1 VAGVVISSSL
11 VEAKMLVVED
21 SAGAVTVWES
31 DVVMR
36 FDDDGLL
43 ICSVPVFVV
52 PDSGTILV
60 LIVGC

>member
-1 VAGVVISSSL
+1 MAGVVITGSL
-11 VEAKMLVVED
+11 VED

-31 DVVMR
+31 DMVMR

-43 ICSVPVFVV
+43 ICSVPVFAVL
-52 PDSGTILV
+52 DSGTIIV